1 VDTKAIPT
9 YIGVCLLTAA
19 ALTSRMPARGR
30 RLGAGLGALSLLY
43 GLATRQRRRQRWP
56 EGGEGRPAQGPEFA
70 LPDSATTTPPH
81 GDVLD
86 EERFSPAHAGLQG

>member
-1 VDTKAIPT
+1 VDTKTIPT
-9 YIGVCLLTAA
+9 YIGVCLLTAS

-56 EGGEGRPAQGPEFA
+56 EGGEGRPVRGPAFA
-70 LPDSATTTPPH
+70 LPDGATTTPPH

-86 EERFSPAHAGLQG
+86 EELLSPAHDGLKG